1 MESNEGF
8 YIKYEKKV
16 MKNIRHIMQEHGI
29 TQKILAENSGI
40 NQSTL
45 SKLLSGKASF
55 TLEHIAKIARALN
68 IDAADLVSFPVFLL
82 IIFQRMIIWY
92 VRLTDRLLK
101 GISGISIIYI
111 STRPS
116 PLRLN

>member
-45 SKLLSGKASF
+45 SKLLSGKPASPWN
-55 TLEHIAKIARALN
+55 TLRKSH
-68 IDAADLVSFPVFLL
+68 VH
-82 IIFQRMIIWY
+82 
-92 VRLTDRLLK
+92 
-101 GISGISIIYI
+101 
-111 STRPS
+111 
-116 PLRLN
+116 